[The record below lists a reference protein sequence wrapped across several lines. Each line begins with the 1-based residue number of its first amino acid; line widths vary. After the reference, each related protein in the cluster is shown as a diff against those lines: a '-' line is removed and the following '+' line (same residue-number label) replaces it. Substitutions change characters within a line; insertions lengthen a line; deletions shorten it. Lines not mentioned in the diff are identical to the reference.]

1 MRLRHLAFVFVC
13 SASLLPQLAHSASSS
28 NAGGNGNQNSSDNAN
43 CHASWLNNCEGE
55 DTGDDTSNSGGDDEA
70 SDNNTGDTGGTGDS
84 GNETEA
90 PTDSGGD
97 DTVIV
102 DQDDPTD
109 TDSKQ
114 AAGTTV
120 ASTTTAANTAIGGLV
135 GQMMS
140 ASGTNGFGGGMP
152 SGGGSDAKPSHVSSY
167 VVRLSE
173 EPGVSAITSTYG
185 DGGQPSLAPL
195 DRYAWIKPMGG
206 WSRKEAT
213 ANGPSAE
220 AAFGGMMSGMDIYS
234 DAFYRLG
241 VIGALARVNVS
252 ADVNDSHVQMTL
264 AKVGLTNSVEWG
276 HAYFDNMLL
285 YGPEFTHTKRSVVS
299 GGTQSLMTS
308 DYTNQRVTNAFEVGY
323 RTVLSGVV
331 IQPSAG
337 VQLDWVYQDEAREKG
352 LAGAAIYTKASSYWN
367 GNTKLGV
374 NLSTAFFLG
383 DYALAP
389 SLGAYWIHRFG
400 QLSGTS
406 MMSFDSGST
415 YQAMGEAPIR
425 DVTKLQTGLTLTMK
439 SNVSL
444 SANYAVSFTAKEQ
457 NHAANLGFRYRF

>member
-1 MRLRHLAFVFVC
+1 MRLRYLAFILVC
-13 SASLLPQLAHSASSS
+13 STSLLPQLAHSASLS
-28 NAGGNGNQNSSDNAN
+28 NASGNENDNNSDNAN
-43 CHASWLNNCEGE
+43 CHAWWLHNCDGGDETDPPGE
-55 DTGDDTSNSGGDDEA
+55 SGG
-70 SDNNTGDTGGTGDS
+70 GD
-84 GNETEA
+84 
-90 PTDSGGD
+90 P
-97 DTVIV
+97 VIV
-102 DQDDPTD
+102 DPDDPTD
-109 TDSKQ
+109 KENKQ
-114 AAGTTV
+114 SAGATA
-120 ASTTTAANTAIGGLV
+120 ASTTSAANTAIGGLV
-135 GQMMS
+135 GQIMS
-140 ASGTNGFGGGMP
+140 ASGTSGFGGGTP
-152 SGGGSDAKPSHVSSY
+152 SGSGSGGAPSHISSY

-173 EPGVSAITSTYG
+173 EPGVSAITTTYG

-206 WSRKEAT
+206 LSRKEAT
-213 ANGPSAE
+213 ASGPSAE
-220 AAFGGMMSGMDIYS
+220 ATFGGMMSGMDIYS

-264 AKVGLTNSVEWG
+264 AKAGVTNSVEWG
-276 HAYFDNMLL
+276 HAYIDHMLL

-299 GGTQSLMTS
+299 GGTKSLMTS
-308 DYTNQRVTNAFEVGY
+308 DYTNHRITNAFEVGY

-337 VQLDWVYQDEAREKG
+337 VQLDWAYQDDAREKG
-352 LAGAAIYTKASSYWN
+352 LAGAAIYTKASSYWS
-367 GNTKLGV
+367 GNTKLGF

-389 SLGAYWIHRFG
+389 SFGAYWIHRFG

-439 SNVSL
+439 NNVSL
-444 SANYAVSFTAKEQ
+444 SANYALSFTAKEQ